1 MICLQDA
8 AASPQDRPAGLTA
21 ADAAMSHTHTPP
33 EIVWQRRQS
42 RFERNWI
49 LLSNRKHRQ
58 VVSVGDYGETE
69 RPFNLHLPNLLIQ
82 EKHQPMGLAD

>member
-42 RFERNWI
+42 GFERKWM

-58 VVSVGDYGETE
+58 VVSVEIRTRRSD
-69 RPFNLHLPNLLIQ
+69 RLISIF
-82 EKHQPMGLAD
+82 LNC